1 MPGWQ
6 PRHRT
11 TQIPELPTKEAPMN
25 HGSTPAYADA
35 HLQPAAVVPP
45 ASPPGR
51 SPRPVLGHYV
61 SGVTP
66 TEPGS
71 YVSGVVP
78 GAPASYVTGARAD
91 RAPGCYT
98 DRDA

>member
-1 MPGWQ
+1 
-6 PRHRT
+6 
-11 TQIPELPTKEAPMN
+11 MN
-25 HGSTPAYADA
+25 HGSAPAYADA
-35 HLQPAAVVPP
+35 HLQPAAVPP
-45 ASPPGR
+45 ASPSGR
-51 SPRPVLGHYV
+51 SPRPVPGHYV

-66 TEPGS
+66 AEPGS

-98 DRDA
+98 DRDL